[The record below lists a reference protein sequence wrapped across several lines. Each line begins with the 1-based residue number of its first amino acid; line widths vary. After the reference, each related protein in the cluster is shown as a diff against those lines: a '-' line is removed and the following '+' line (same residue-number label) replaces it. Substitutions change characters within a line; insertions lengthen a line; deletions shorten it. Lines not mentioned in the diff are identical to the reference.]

1 MNSRVLLFGGSRQTM
16 RRADELGIE
25 PLLLQRPADHDES
38 YRPLVTALRVV
49 DYDDTAAV
57 LAAARDLHRRWPFDR
72 AVSVTEAGMLAAA
85 RVNELFGLGGNPVS
99 SVRLLKDKARMR
111 SVLNGIGLSPVA
123 AAVVTGPAG
132 IRRFGAEH
140 GFPVIVK
147 PVDASASVGVS
158 RVDGPEGVAAAWS
171 VANGLGLRRMLVEEY
186 LSGPEIS
193 VEAFSF
199 GPGRHHVVA
208 LTAKTTL
215 PNFVEVGH
223 VVPAPVPEDVAPAI
237 TSQVTALL
245 NAVGHRDGPSHTEL
259 KLTSAGPRVI
269 ESHNRQGGDRI
280 TDLVEQVY
288 GVDVIKLG
296 LAWATGKLEPWA
308 AAPAADGAAAIR
320 FMTPPPG
327 VVGAITGVDEARARP
342 GVVGVYLDVA
352 PGDTI
357 REVRSSR
364 DRAGSVVARAADAAT
379 ATVLASSAAERI
391 RFQRVSSAGRGDG
404 RDAAAG

>member
-1 MNSRVLLFGGSRQTM
+1 MSSRVLLFGGSRQTM
-16 RRADELGIE
+16 RRAHDLGIE
-25 PLLLQRPADHDES
+25 PLLLQRPTDHDES
-38 YRPLVTALRVV
+38 YRPLVAELRVV
-49 DYDDTAAV
+49 DYDDTAEV
-57 LAAARDLHRRWPFDR
+57 LAAARDLHRRLPFDR

-111 SVLNGIGLSPVA
+111 GLLNGLGLSPVA
-123 AAVVTGPAG
+123 AAVVTGQDG

-158 RVDGPEGVAAAWS
+158 RVDGPEDVASAWS
-171 VANGLGLRRMLVEEY
+171 VAEGLGLRRMLVEEY

-199 GPGRHHVVA
+199 GPGRHHIVA

-223 VVPAPVPEDVAPAI
+223 VVPAPVPEDAVLAI
-237 TSQVTALL
+237 TGQVTALL

-259 KLTSAGPRVI
+259 KLTSAGPRIV

-280 TDLVEQVY
+280 TDLVELVH
-288 GVDVIKLG
+288 GVDVIKHG
-296 LAWATGKLEPWA
+296 LAWATRKVEPWA
-308 AAPAADGAAAIR
+308 AAPTARGAAAIH

-327 VVGAITGVDEARARP
+327 AVGAITGVDEARAQP

-379 ATVLASSAAERI
+379 ATDLAARAAERI
-391 RFQRVSSAGRGDG
+391 RFQQTSPDWSGLV
-404 RDAAAG
+404 RDAAAS